1 MVSKGNEYYALPKYA
16 QDKNH
21 SEIYA
26 QNSNNDEFYRQQQDG
41 TEIFALKKNS
51 KNQLMPVFAVTSQNI
66 PICPIL
72 EVGQKFLKKDIAY
85 PKIKNKEIYPQ
96 RNNRQYYIM
105 KNNVC
110 VYARTA
116 LLDEYFA
123 LNENQK
129 PYYGARLTKE
139 GHLIEFPASD
149 HDKQK
154 IYIENGETI
163 QYPYDELSQRPIYPE
178 LNGNETYLE
187 KNNVQ
192 IYAKNR
198 QNLPVYAKKANGDDI
213 LALKGGEPYY
223 AFYDSDTDRI
233 EYYPKLNTRRQFYLR
248 SGKTKIYAKRNSDEI
263 YAKTEIRDDI
273 LAQIDTVPYYAT
285 KMNNTEE
292 YYPCLSSGK
301 NFYMLVDNK
310 ERIAV
315 NKTTNEGFYA
325 SDDTGNQ
332 FYPKDFNLTENP
344 DAGKV
349 DLPAII
355 REPTLEEI
363 LKHEA

>member
-1 MVSKGNEYYALPKYA
+1 MVARGNEYYALPKYA

-26 QNSNNDEFYRQQQDG
+26 RNSNDDEFYRQEADG

-51 KNQLMPVFAVTSQNI
+51 KNQLVPVFAVTNQKI

-72 EVGQKFLKKDIAY
+72 EKGQKFLKKDIAY

-96 RNNRQYYIM
+96 RNNREYYIM
-105 KNNVC
+105 KNHVC
-110 VYARTA
+110 EYAKDE

-123 LNENQK
+123 LDENQK

-139 GHLIEFPASD
+139 GHLIEFPAKD
-149 HDKQK
+149 HQKQQR
-154 IYIENGETI
+154 YIETETTV
-163 QYPYDELSQRPIYPE
+163 QYPYDELSQRPIYPTS
-178 LNGNETYLE
+178 NGDEMYIE
-187 KNNVQ
+187 KNDVQ

-198 QNLPVYAKKANGDDI
+198 RNLPVYAKKANGDDF

-223 AFYDSDTDRI
+223 AFYESGTNRI

-248 SGKTKIYAKRNSDEI
+248 SGKTKIYAKHNNQEI
-263 YAKTEIRDDI
+263 YAKTENKDEI

-285 KMNNTEE
+285 KANNTEE
-292 YYPCLSSGK
+292 HYPSLFSGK
-301 NFYMLVDNK
+301 NFYKVVDNK
-310 ERIAV
+310 ECIAV

-325 SDDTGNQ
+325 TDDTGNQ
-332 FYPKDFNLTENP
+332 FYPKDFNPIENP
-344 DAGKV
+344 GAGKV

-355 REPTLEEI
+355 SEPTLDEI